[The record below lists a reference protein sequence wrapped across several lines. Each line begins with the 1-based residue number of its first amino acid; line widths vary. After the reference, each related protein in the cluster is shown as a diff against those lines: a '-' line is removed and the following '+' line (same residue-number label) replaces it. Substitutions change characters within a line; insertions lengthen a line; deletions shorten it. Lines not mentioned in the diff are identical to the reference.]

1 MYDCVI
7 IGKGPAGI
15 TSAIYLKRAG
25 FNCLVIG
32 KDGGNLAKNE
42 KIQNYYGIE
51 EITGEELLLKGIQQ
65 AQNLGIQIIT
75 DETIEIEYN
84 NNFLVKTINKQYEA
98 KTVILATGNKRKTP
112 NINGINNFNGKGIS
126 YCAVCDGFFYKNKE
140 VVVIGNGEY
149 AINEV
154 NHLLPLAKKVTM
166 LTNGKEI
173 DNKNTNIN
181 IDNREIN
188 EFRGDTS
195 LKEIVFNDNSNI
207 KVDGAFIALGTA
219 TSTDLAQRLG
229 VIIKDNK
236 IVVNEK
242 METNVKGL
250 FAAGDC
256 TGGLLQIS
264 KAVYEG
270 MQAGLSAINFLK

>member
-65 AQNLGIQIIT
+65 AQNLGIEVIT

-84 NNFLVKTINKQYEA
+84 SNYLIKTINKQYEA

-112 NINGINNFNGKGIS
+112 NINGIDNFNGKGIS

-140 VVVIGNGEY
+140 VAVIGNGEY

-229 VIIKDNK
+229 AIIKDNK

>member
-112 NINGINNFNGKGIS
+112 DINGINNFNGKGIS

>member
-51 EITGEELLLKGIQQ
+51 EITGKELLLKGIQQ

-270 MQAGLSAINFLK
+270 MKAGLSAINFLK